1 MEQPF
6 VETAVDLLYCFRVV
20 MLFFR
25 EIYQLCCETNCYFH
39 EPRKQLAFAP
49 STQHE
54 PKIPYTKIPSLDNY
68 LVSLFT
74 LPKFS
79 ICHSEAGCAVFISC
93 DIKIRLPNHGHLDV
107 FGYGKYAI
115 VPFWCAK
122 ADFAT
127 FSSLSDSFSLTMNIL
142 AEIRLA
148 KIRTMARPTW
158 SSLSKRHDK
167 KLEWNTFSLSWPF
180 ILCIGAFTTWKLPS
194 SPEKKERSTASVL

>member
-1 MEQPF
+1 MNQKS
-6 VETAVDLLYCFRVV
+6 R
-20 MLFFR
+20 
-25 EIYQLCCETNCYFH
+25 IQ
-39 EPRKQLAFAP
+39 
-49 STQHE
+49 
-54 PKIPYTKIPSLDNY
+54 KIPSLDNY

-79 ICHSEAGCAVFISC
+79 ICHSETGCAVFISC
-93 DIKIRLPNHGHLDV
+93 DIKIRLPNLGHLDV

-127 FSSLSDSFSLTMNIL
+127 FSSLSDSFSHTMNIL

-148 KIRTMARPTW
+148 KIQTMARPNW
-158 SSLSKRHDK
+158 SDMPPKYFKKAKRHDEK
-167 KLEWNTFSLSWPF
+167 WEWNIFSLSSLF
-180 ILCIGAFTTWKLPS
+180 IFCIGAFTTWKLPS